1 MMGRLLLLV
10 VLLLASV
17 TAALWFANQ
26 GGFLMLRVGEV
37 TVQTSL
43 FVAVVAFIAAWVVV
57 TLLFGLA
64 RRLLL
69 APGRIRVRWASRRTH
84 KAQRELVDG
93 LIELAEGRYA
103 EAERHLEGTSRAAV
117 QPLMH
122 HLLAAIAAQRRG
134 EWQRRDDLLAAA
146 DAANPRARV
155 AVGLL
160 QAQLQVE
167 AEQWEQ
173 ALATLGWLREKA
185 PRNHRV
191 LMFLARAMQ
200 AVDDHAGLADLL
212 PDLRREK
219 ALPERELAEIEYRAL
234 GQRVDAL
241 GVEANADSLGRIWKS
256 LPKVRRRDPALQ
268 ARYARALVDADCP
281 VTAEQQ
287 LRRWLRQHWAPEL
300 VEVYG
305 ELPVDPPQRV
315 YDRITGWLRERPE
328 DPALLYAAARQAAR
342 CELWGQA
349 RGYLEAAVGR
359 SNNPA
364 MARMLAELYERLGE
378 EEQARRTYRQALG
391 LDPLGNSLP
400 RIESSGH

>member
-1 MMGRLLLLV
+1 MMRRLFLLV
-10 VLLLASV
+10 ALLLASV
-17 TAALWFANQ
+17 LAALWFANQ
-26 GGFLMLRVGEV
+26 GGFVMLRIGEV
-37 TVQTSL
+37 TLQTSL
-43 FVAVVAFIAAWVVV
+43 FVAVLALVAAWLAVS
-57 TLLFGLA
+57 LLLGLL
-64 RRLLL
+64 RRLLR
-69 APGRIRVRWASRRTH
+69 APGRIRLGWASRRTH

-103 EAERHLEGTSRAAV
+103 EAERHLEGTSGASA

-134 EWQRRDDLLAAA
+134 QWQRRDDLLAAA

-173 ALATLGWLREKA
+173 ALATLGWLRERA
-185 PRNHRV
+185 PRNHR
-191 LMFLARAMQ
+191 LLTLLARVLQ
-200 AVDDHAGLADLL
+200 AVDDTAGLTALL
-212 PDLRREK
+212 PELRREQ
-219 ALPERELAEIEYRAL
+219 ALSEAELADIEAL
-234 GQRVDAL
+234 AFDERVAEL
-241 GVEANADSLGRIWKS
+241 GDTANADSLGRVWKQ
-256 LPKVRRRDPALQ
+256 LPRPRRRDPNLQ
-268 ARYARALVDADCP
+268 ARYARALVAAGCP
-281 VTAEQQ
+281 ATAEQQ
-287 LRRWLRQHWAPEL
+287 LRRWLGRHWTPVL

-315 YDRITGWLRERPE
+315 FNRITAWLRERPE
-328 DPALLYAAARQAAR
+328 DPALLFAAARQAAR

-349 RGYLEAAVGR
+349 RGYLEAAVAR
-359 SNNPA
+359 ADDPA

-378 EEQARRTYRQALG
+378 EAQARQAYRQALG

-400 RIESSGH
+400 RIEAPGH